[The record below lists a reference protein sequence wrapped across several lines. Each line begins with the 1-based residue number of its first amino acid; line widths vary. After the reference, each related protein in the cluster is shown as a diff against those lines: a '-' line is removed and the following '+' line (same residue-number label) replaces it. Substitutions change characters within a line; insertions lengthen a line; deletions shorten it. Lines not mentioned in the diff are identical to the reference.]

1 MSPYV
6 IPSDTVTA
14 GQYGHIAHH
23 NNLSDAVSAAAGYNV
38 TNAAYAGGAKG
49 DGTADDTAA
58 INAALAAAGAAGG
71 GVVILPPGTY
81 KTTGTVS
88 IAADNVT
95 LRGHGWHSV
104 IQPAA
109 GSNFDAI
116 STPLPPAAGSS
127 GYIRNYIGVENL
139 MVDQSNMNGN
149 GTTAGQG
156 NGIHFYGA
164 RYSVIDRVYVLR
176 SPNWAVL
183 IDGDN
188 TAPGFN
194 FSYDNLVSRCV
205 FDICNANIYM
215 TGSEAC
221 DFTQNRFKWCGTATN
236 AAQPANGSQ
245 DTNALHLRLG
255 GGMAYVAGNIFG
267 KGGTYT
273 TECIRCSNSAT
284 YRIIGNRFDGVRN
297 TAAKMNAGNCMF
309 AFNQLSSPNQVGL
322 GFGIQ
327 IGSNNN
333 AVIGNT
339 FDTVAG
345 AIVYAYAIGESG
357 GPFTGNRISG
367 NYLLAGTSGT
377 ILQNAGSSNQIDDN
391 PGYNPVGK
399 IGSPPS
405 VPASGSSA
413 ANTTGVDCF
422 VFVTCGAG
430 VSVSAVSVGGQAYPN
445 PGTVSAA
452 TTSTAIRVPAGQT
465 ITLTYAGGT
474 PTWTWFG
481 D

>member
-49 DGTADDTAA
+49 DGAADDTAA
-58 INAALAAAGAAGG
+58 INAALAAAGTAGG

-116 STPLPPAAGSS
+116 STPLPPAAGTS

-183 IDGDN
+183 VDGDN

-273 TECIRCSNSAT
+273 TEAIRCSNSAP

-327 IGSNNN
+327 VGSSNN
-333 AVIGNT
+333 AIIGNT

-345 AIVYAYAIGESG
+345 AIAYSYAIGESG

-377 ILQNAGSSNQIDDN
+377 ILQNAGSANQIDDN
-391 PGYNPVGK
+391 AGYNPVGK
-399 IGSPPS
+399 VGSPPS
-405 VPASGSSA
+405 VPASGSA
-413 ANTTGVDCF
+413 ATNTTGADCF
-422 VFVTCGAG
+422 VFVTCAAG
-430 VSVSAVSVGGQAYPN
+430 VSVSAISVGGQAYPN

>member
-1 MSPYV
+1 MASVRLPNV
-6 IPSDTVTA
+6 GADLNAWGTILDSWLRSVTPICVTDQA
-14 GQYGHIAHH
+14 YG
-23 NNLSDAVSAAAGYNV
+23 
-38 TNAAYAGGAKG
+38 GGAAG
-49 DGTADDTAA
+49 DGTTDDTAA
-58 INAALAAAGAAGG
+58 INAAISAAATAGG
-71 GVVILPPGTY
+71 GVVLFPPGTY
-81 KTTGTVS
+81 KTTGALT
-88 IAADNVT
+88 IGGDNII
-95 LRGHGWHSV
+95 LRGSGWDTV
-104 IQPAA
+104 IKPAA
-109 GSNFDAI
+109 GSNFDVIA
-116 STPLPPAAGSS
+116 TPVPGTAGTS
-127 GYIRNYIGVENL
+127 GFIRNYIGVENL
-139 MVDQSNMNGN
+139 VIDQSNMNGN
-149 GTTAGQG
+149 GTTTGQG
-156 NGIHFYGA
+156 NGIHWYGT
-164 RYSVIDRVYVLR
+164 RYSRIDNVFVNK

-194 FSYDNLVSRCV
+194 FGYDNLVTRCV
-205 FDICNANIYM
+205 FDICNAGCYM
-215 TGSEAC
+215 IGSEAC
-221 DFTQNRFKWCGTATN
+221 DFVENRFKWAGTATN
-236 AAQPANGSQ
+236 AQQPANTANGGQ

-273 TECIRCSNSAT
+273 TEAIRCSNSAP

-297 TAAKMNAGNCMF
+297 AAIKMNAGNAMF
-309 AFNQLSSPNQVGL
+309 AYNQLSSPNQVGL
-322 GFGIQ
+322 GFGVQ
-327 IGSNNN
+327 IGSSNN

-345 AIVYAYAIGESG
+345 AIAYSYAIGEAG

-377 ILQNAGSSNQIDDN
+377 ISQNAGSANQIDHN

-399 IGSPPS
+399 IGSPPA
-405 VPASGSSA
+405 VPASGSA
-413 ANTTGVDCF
+413 ATNTTGVDCF

-430 VSVSAVSVGGQAYPN
+430 VSVSAISVGGQAYPN
-445 PGTVSAA
+445 PGTVSASA
-452 TTSTAIRVPAGQT
+452 TSTAIRVPAGQT